1 MPTTSPITARQSLPQ
16 LIERAQQTVLRVEL
30 WRDGALVSPSAGQ
43 FTAYDE
49 DGTEIVSSASVTITS
64 GVATYAVLASAVPVT
79 LTLSD
84 RWRVK
89 WVLEVG
95 GVGVTVWQDAAL
107 VLRALRPVVSDEDL
121 LRRHY
126 ELRVWLSQDRSS
138 YQDQRDEAWDA
149 IEGRLLS
156 QGRRPWLI
164 MSPWS
169 LRAVHVALSL
179 AIIFRDASSS
189 ASGGMGKY
197 DELAKSYMA
206 EYEAEWDRIVL
217 TYDEDQDDLI
227 DADEQGV
234 SGQPVLMAVQPARWS
249 RITGG
254 SVIY

>member
-1 MPTTSPITARQSLPQ
+1 VPTTSQITARQTLPQ
-16 LIERAQQTVLRVEL
+16 LIERAQLTTLRVEL
-30 WRDGALVSPSAGQ
+30 WRDGALVAPSSGQ
-43 FTAYDE
+43 ITVYDA
-49 DGTEIVSSASVTITS
+49 DGAEIVSSAAVTITAS
-64 GVATYAVLASAVPVT
+64 VATYAVLAASVPVT

-89 WVLEVG
+89 WVLDVG
-95 GVGVTVWQDAAL
+95 AVSVQVWQDAAL

-121 LRRHY
+121 VRRHY

-138 YQDQRDEAWDA
+138 YQDQRDEAWDV
-149 IEGRLLS
+149 IQGRLLS
-156 QGRRPWLI
+156 QGRRPWLV

-169 LRAVHVALSL
+169 LRAVHVALAL
-179 AIIFRDASSS
+179 GIIFRDASSS

-234 SGQPVLMAVQPARWS
+234 SGQPVLMAVQPARWT
-249 RITGG
+249 RTTGG
-254 SVIY
+254 SVVY